1 MNEWVWI
8 FPLAVGE
15 IEWSSEWPFRFFHP
29 LYWVL
34 VEEFVENFIL
44 EITGNLDADLL

>member
-15 IEWSSEWPFRFFHP
+15 IEWSTEWPFRSFHP
-29 LYWVL
+29 LSPAL
-34 VEEFVENFIL
+34 VNAFCENFIL
-44 EITGNLDADLL
+44 EITGNLDSDLL